1 MDYSLGGLIVAA
13 AALIA
18 GLALYVAMIP
28 PLQAWLISVAPRETQ
43 AQREDLGFKLGV
55 MRRLILT
62 AGVVAFGWGGY
73 WLGKRLLGPML
84 GE

>member
-1 MDYSLGGLIVAA
+1 MDYSLGGLIVGAV
-13 AALIA
+13 ALIA
-18 GLALYVAMIP
+18 GLALYVAMLP
-28 PLQAWLISVAPRETQ
+28 SLQNYFRSVAPRET
-43 AQREDLGFKLGV
+43 AEQREDVEFKLGV

-62 AGVVAFGWGGY
+62 AGFVAFGWGGY